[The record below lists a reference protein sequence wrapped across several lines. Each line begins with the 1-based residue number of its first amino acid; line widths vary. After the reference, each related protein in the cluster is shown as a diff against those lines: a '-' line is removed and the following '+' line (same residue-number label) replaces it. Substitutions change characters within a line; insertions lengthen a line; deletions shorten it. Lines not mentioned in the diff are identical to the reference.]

1 MPIEPGSTLAC
12 LKIQIFLG
20 SSAIQQSFKLYA
32 VRRSKVHQGNEMIV
46 LVPIISMEVEQ
57 EVAANWKMQLLPQ
70 PPRAPATV
78 PEALENELL
87 GRMLY
92 GSPGVY
98 WAKTTYRKPCKQNDR
113 GSLILPTPF
122 RRIANL
128 TAPHIQCI

>member
-1 MPIEPGSTLAC
+1 
-12 LKIQIFLG
+12 
-20 SSAIQQSFKLYA
+20 
-32 VRRSKVHQGNEMIV
+32 MIV

-98 WAKTTYRKPCKQNDR
+98 WGLPCKNDV
-113 GSLILPTPF
+113 P
-122 RRIANL
+122 
-128 TAPHIQCI
+128 